1 MSAAWAQELLGH
13 LLAPMDRAEPVDPS
27 RTYRLLGARWYAQGL
42 FVKDE
47 KSGHSIKANTLYR
60 VKAGDFVY
68 NRLFA
73 WKGSFAI
80 AEADANDCHVSNEFP
95 CFAVNRDRL
104 DPSYLKWWFSRESAW
119 FHALGLSSGATPTS
133 RNRLKEAHLLG
144 MKVPLPPLDE
154 QRRIVARIEALAAKV
169 DEAKTLRHAAEQ
181 EVVTLPRALL
191 SHGKSK
197 RTIRVGDFATLRPPD
212 VVVDPLTEYHFAGVY
227 SFGRGVFRGQRKL
240 GSEFAYPRL
249 TRLRAG
255 NFVYPKLMAREG
267 ALGVVPPDCDGLAVS
282 TEFPVFE
289 IDEEV
294 MLPEVV
300 DTYFRS
306 PDVWPALSGQSGG
319 TNVRRRRINPK
330 DFLNL
335 QMPCPSREAQ
345 VVIRECISRTSSI
358 GALQAETA
366 DELDAM
372 LPAIL
377 DKAFNG
383 EL

>member
-1 MSAAWAQELLGH
+1 MSTAWTTVTLGNVLHRSQETIPLDPEVSYREVTVRMNGKGVVERRRVQGVEIASDRRYKATTGQFIISRIDARNGASGLVPDELDGAIVTNDFPLFDVAQ
-13 LLAPMDRAEPVDPS
+13 
-27 RTYRLLGARWYAQGL
+27 
-42 FVKDE
+42 
-47 KSGHSIKANTLYR
+47 
-60 VKAGDFVY
+60 
-68 NRLFA
+68 
-73 WKGSFAI
+73 
-80 AEADANDCHVSNEFP
+80 
-95 CFAVNRDRL
+95 DRL
-104 DPSYLKWWFSRESAW
+104 DPAFLGWMSKTKSFVELCKRASEGTTNRVRLSEERFK
-119 FHALGLSSGATPTS
+119 AL
-133 RNRLKEAHLLG
+133 EI
-144 MKVPLPPLDE
+144 PLPPLDE
-154 QRRIVARIEALAAKV
+154 QRRIVARIEELAAKV
-169 DEAKTLRHAAEQ
+169 EEAKTLRHAAEQ

-240 GSEFAYPRL
+240 GSEFAYPKL

-255 NFVYPKLMAREG
+255 NFVYPKLMAWEG
-267 ALGVVPPDCDGLAVS
+267 ALGVVPPNCDGLVVS

-294 MLPEVV
+294 MLPEVM

-345 VVIRECISRTSSI
+345 AAIRECVSRASSI
-358 GALQAETA
+358 SAIQAETA
-366 DELDAM
+366 AELDAM

-377 DKAFNG
+377 DKAFRG
-383 EL
+383 KL